1 MKNLDEIKITEEQ
14 LSNLSLLKLMIED
27 NIELINF
34 LLQKGIIKRRLEIE
48 NFKEKLDLVKN
59 IVEIALHKNDYNKLI
74 QINEVSEE
82 ELLQDLEEIKKIRNK
97 KISQKYRK
105 ILKDNLGLFF
115 ALLKETA
122 IEDIAVFYN
131 LRLYPISEMEWIYK
145 YIQ

>member
-1 MKNLDEIKITEEQ
+1 MKNPDEIKITEEQ
-14 LSNLSLLKLMIED
+14 LLNLSLLKLMIED

-59 IVEIALHKNDYNKLI
+59 VVEMALHKNDYNKLI

-82 ELLQDLEEIKKIRNK
+82 ELLKDLEEIKKIRNK

-105 ILKDNLGLFF
+105 MLKDNLGLFF
-115 ALLKETA
+115 ALLKETS
-122 IEDIAVFYN
+122 IEDIAVCYN

-145 YIQ
+145 YI